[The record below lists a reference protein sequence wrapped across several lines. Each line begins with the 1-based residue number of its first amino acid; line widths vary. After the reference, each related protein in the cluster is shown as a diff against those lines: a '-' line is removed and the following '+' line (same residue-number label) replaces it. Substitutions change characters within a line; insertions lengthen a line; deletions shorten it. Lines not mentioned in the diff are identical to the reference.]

1 MKYLKNILA
10 IRSIIFV
17 KRFIYIK
24 TIKSKTTKLKKKIT
38 NESLIQETVL
48 IVKKILKMK
57 IQIK

>member
-24 TIKSKTTKLKKKIT
+24 TIKSKTTKLKKKNT